1 MPERILAL
9 AAGGDILVILQRCMN
24 DPSLIRVHRLQRYR
38 TFRSLY
44 LVSNVLCQCLK
55 RLFPSLAVIL
65 GIELHADVIL
75 ALLVD
80 NQADQI
86 LERIQGLTSLTDQ
99 NTHILAGE
107 IDVHLALFL
116 VESRCDLHI

>member
-1 MPERILAL
+1 
-9 AAGGDILVILQRCMN
+9 MN
-24 DPSLIRVHRLQRYR
+24 DPSLIRVHRLQRYG

-99 NTHILAGE
+99 NTHILTGE

-116 VESRCDLHI
+116 IESRCDLHI